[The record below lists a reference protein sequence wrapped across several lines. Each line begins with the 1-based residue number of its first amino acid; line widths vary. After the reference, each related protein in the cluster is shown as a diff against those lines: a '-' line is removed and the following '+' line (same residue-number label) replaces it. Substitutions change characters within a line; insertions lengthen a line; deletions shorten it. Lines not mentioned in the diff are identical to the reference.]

1 MATTPPDTNLVVLVG
16 TITAPPAVRRHS
28 SGAVRVDLTIATRDP
43 GPPRRVDAVPI
54 VWWDPP
60 SGVDSIVPGTRVTVV
75 GAVRRRFW
83 ATDSGR
89 LSRLEVDAGTV
100 EFEVLAQS

>member
-16 TITAPPAVRRHS
+16 TITAPPGVRRHP
-28 SGAVRVDLTIATRDP
+28 SGVVRVDLTVATRDP
-43 GPPRRVDAVPI
+43 GPPRRVDAVPV

-60 SGVDSIVPGTRVTVV
+60 GGVDSIVPGSRVTVV

-89 LSRLEVDAGTV
+89 LSRLEVEAGTV
-100 EFEVLAQS
+100 ESELFARS